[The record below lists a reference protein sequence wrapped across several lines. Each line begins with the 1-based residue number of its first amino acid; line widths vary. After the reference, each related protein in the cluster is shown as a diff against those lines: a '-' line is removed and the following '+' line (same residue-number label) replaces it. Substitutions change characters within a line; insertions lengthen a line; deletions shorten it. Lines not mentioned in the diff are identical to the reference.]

1 MLSEN
6 IRTIRKN
13 KGFTQEELA
22 VRLHVTRQTISKW
35 EKGLSVPD
43 ADLLSDMAD
52 ILDVS
57 VSELL
62 GKKAEEMREKDA
74 VIEQLSRINEQMA
87 VRNRRADRIIRALA
101 AVFVLAAVFLAAFA
115 IGRMKSDISRHPVRD
130 HIGKLTYTIPDSGY
144 VHEKDDVGVTLEENG
159 RQRISAKIYK
169 RYDDMSQI
177 GIWEYDAEDRDI
189 MDEFLEDN
197 REDLTE
203 FSGVYGKLPSCIEE
217 ICAATDLTEDEGSER
232 STYYKA
238 LFAAGEKIYR
248 VEVTGGDDP
257 AAEGE
262 LLIASMNID
271 QCLKYEYRQQ

>member
-169 RYDDMSQI
+169 RCDDMSQI
-177 GIWEYDAEDRDI
+177 GIWEYDAED
-189 MDEFLEDN
+189 N

-203 FSGVYGKLPSCIEE
+203 FSGVCGKLPTCIEE
-217 ICAATDLTEDEGSER
+217 ICTATDLTEDEGSER

-271 QCLKYEYRQQ
+271 QSLKYEYRQQ

>member
-1 MLSEN
+1 MLSGN

-22 VRLHVTRQTISKW
+22 VRLHVTRQTVSKW

-62 GKKAEEMREKDA
+62 GKKAEETREKDA

-87 VRNRRADRIIRALA
+87 VRNRRAERIIRTLA

-115 IGRMKSDISRHPVRD
+115 IGRMKSDISRHPARD
-130 HIGKLTYTIPDSGY
+130 HIGKLTYTIPDAGY

-159 RQRISAKIYK
+159 RERISAKIYK

-177 GIWEYDAEDRDI
+177 GIWEYDAEDRDL
-189 MDEFLEDN
+189 MDEFREDN

-217 ICAATDLTEDEGSER
+217 ICAATDLTEDEGAER

-238 LFAAGEKIYR
+238 FFAAGDRIYR
-248 VEVTGGDDP
+248 LEVTGGDDP

-271 QCLKYEYRQQ
+271 QSLKYEYRQQ